1 MILPLALYSSVM
13 PRPRGVVC
21 FGRFL
26 LPDCKRTSNHEGLG
40 SSLTFHRATVAYAL
54 LFNLT
59 IADEPYDTALKPHLS
74 PTQKPGRQTHQ
85 CPAGS
90 SWVTGLVQPPTPG

>member
-1 MILPLALYSSVM
+1 M

-59 IADEPYDTALKPHLS
+59 IADEP
-74 PTQKPGRQTHQ
+74 
-85 CPAGS
+85 C
-90 SWVTGLVQPPTPG
+90 